1 MAESYPSNRSPF
13 FKDLVGLTFGRLTVV
28 DYDGARGKPKPRH
41 YWRCECSCQSGILVI
56 AEGANLRGGNSK
68 SCGCLRRE
76 NMKGTAG
83 IPFTKIPGKVMG
95 LIAYPGYLVSSRGDV
110 YSCWNTGPHNRMTH
124 LYYKLSPGLTRAAYL
139 HVNVSGT
146 HRLVH
151 ALVLEAF
158 VGPCPDGLEC
168 RHLDGNPQN
177 NNRSNLCW
185 GTRRENANDRVK
197 HGKVTTAQRCLRGS
211 TKLDEEKVQTILELR
226 SQGVVAREI
235 AESFGISMGMVY
247 LISRGQCWKYVNRPT
262 RDKR

>member
-28 DYDGARGKPKPRH
+28 AHDGARGKPKPRH

-95 LIAYPGYLVSSRGDV
+95 LIAYPGYLISSRGDV

-124 LYYKLSPGLTRAAYL
+124 LYYKLSPGWNKAGYL
-139 HVNVSGT
+139 NVNVSGT
-146 HRLVH
+146 HRPVH

-168 RHLDGNPQN
+168 RHLDGDPK
-177 NNRSNLCW
+177 NNRRKNLCW
-185 GTRRENANDRVK
+185 GTRQENMNDRVK
-197 HGKVTTAQRCLRGS
+197 HGKVTTKQMSQRAS
-211 TKLDEEKVQTILELR
+211 TKLDEEKV
-226 SQGVVAREI
+226 REI
-235 AESFGISMGMVY
+235 LKLRAEGVTCSVIAEWFGITPSMVSTITAG
-247 LISRGQCWKYVNRPT
+247 RCWKHVSRQDNL
-262 RDKR
+262 